1 MDNKEN
7 VDSQI
12 YIEAAKAEDW
22 EEAMELAW
30 RTFQKFEAPEYGEP
44 GTSHFLEFISDQKLY
59 DMFLIGEYKVAVAK
73 CNGKVIGVVTLR
85 SGHHVSLLFV
95 DEHFHK
101 KGIGK
106 KLLSFAQEEFLPPMD
121 MRLSVNAAPY
131 AIEFY
136 KKVGFMG
143 DSELQMADG
152 ITYLPLVCFEKIRV

>member
-7 VDSQI
+7 VESEIVISVASED
-12 YIEAAKAEDW
+12 DW
-22 EEAMELAW
+22 EDAMELAW

-44 GTSHFLEFISDQKLY
+44 GTSHFLEFISDEKLFN
-59 DMFLIGEYKVAVAK
+59 MFLIGEYKVAVAK
-73 CNGKVIGVVTLR
+73 CDGKIVGVVSLR
-85 SGHHVSLLFV
+85 GGNHVSLLFV

-101 KGIGK
+101 KGIAR

-121 MRLSVNAAPY
+121 MRMSVNAAPY

-152 ITYLPLVCFEKIRV
+152 ITYLPLVCFEKIKV